1 MTHSDIEMIHF
12 DSDYMNL
19 CHPLILKRMA
29 EVADTPFSGYGA
41 DSITRSATEKI
52 KALCQCPGAE
62 VYFLI
67 GGTQTNM
74 VVIDALLKP
83 WEGVLCAGSGHI
95 AVHEAGAIESTG
107 HKVLT
112 LEQEKDRR
120 TSNGAT
126 TTTPAPEQGIGNG
139 KLSAKTVE
147 NYLHTFYSDP
157 NWEHMVAPGMV
168 YLTHPTECGTVY
180 TLREL
185 EAIHHV
191 CQTYKIPLYIDGAR
205 LGYGLAANTEVVAAN
220 AGDGN
225 ANKCDDNAN
234 KGDIAQSN
242 TLPTLAD
249 IARLADA
256 FYIGG
261 TKCGAMYGEAVVFPH
276 PCIAPH
282 FFTQIKRHGALLAKG
297 WAAALQFD
305 VLFSDANRVEDT
317 LYYRICRH
325 GVEQAA
331 RVRAA
336 LIQKGY
342 RLMPDSPTNQLFV
355 ELTQEKALA
364 LGAHLTYGQWEPP
377 HGNLLTIRFATSWA
391 TKPQDIDR
399 LIELM

>member
-1 MTHSDIEMIHF
+1 MTHSDRDMMHF

-41 DSITRSATEKI
+41 DEITRSAGEKI
-52 KALCQCPGAE
+52 RALSQCPEAE
-62 VYFLI
+62 VYFLT

-83 WEGVLCAGSGHI
+83 WEGILCADSGHI
-95 AVHEAGAIESTG
+95 AVHEAGAIEFTG

-112 LEQEKDRR
+112 LKQE
-120 TSNGAT
+120 
-126 TTTPAPEQGIGNG
+126 NG
-139 KLSAKTVE
+139 KISASAIE
-147 NYLHTFYSDP
+147 DYLRTFYSDP

-180 TLREL
+180 TLQEL
-185 EAIHHV
+185 EAIHRV

-205 LGYGLAANTEVVAAN
+205 LGYGLAANTEVMAAN
-220 AGDGN
+220 AGNGN
-225 ANKCDDNAN
+225 ANKDENAEDD
-234 KGDIAQSN
+234 K
-242 TLPTLAD
+242 LPTLAD

-276 PCIAPH
+276 PGIAPH

-305 VLFSDANRVEDT
+305 VLFSDANRMEDTANHMEDT

-336 LIQKGY
+336 LLQKGY

-355 ELTQEKALA
+355 ELTQEKARLI
-364 LGAHLTYGQWEPP
+364 GAHLTYGQWEPP
-377 HGNLLTIRFATSWA
+377 HGNMLTIRFATSWA
-391 TKPQDIDR
+391 TKPQDIDQ
-399 LIELM
+399 LIELL